1 MGDGE
6 NVAEV
11 QPAPCGR
18 RMFFREI
25 VAEMRAARFR
35 AQRRKD
41 GDGQRDKCR
50 IGCRT
55 VSLRQWQKI
64 ADRAPQPF
72 RMSYDAEMAGNDGPD
87 GGEVGCRDIGHG
99 ECCDIR

>member
-11 QPAPCGR
+11 QPAPRGR

-41 GDGQRDKCR
+41 GDGQRDKGRIACR
-50 IGCRT
+50 A
-55 VSLRQWQKI
+55 VPLSQWQKI
-64 ADRAPQPF
+64 ADRARQPF
-72 RMSYDAEMAGNDGPD
+72 RMSCDAEMAGNDVPD
-87 GGEVGCRDIGHG
+87 G
-99 ECCDIR
+99 